1 MERVFRRFESFEQ
14 QEKQQIADFVSLT
27 PEQRQEIAKAL
38 RERYYGRHT
47 VDVREFHKKQGSRA
61 EE

>member
-1 MERVFRRFESFEQ
+1 MERVFRRFESFEE
-14 QEKQQIADFVSLT
+14 QEKQQIADFVNLT

-47 VDVREFHKKQGSRA
+47 VDVREFHRRK
-61 EE
+61 